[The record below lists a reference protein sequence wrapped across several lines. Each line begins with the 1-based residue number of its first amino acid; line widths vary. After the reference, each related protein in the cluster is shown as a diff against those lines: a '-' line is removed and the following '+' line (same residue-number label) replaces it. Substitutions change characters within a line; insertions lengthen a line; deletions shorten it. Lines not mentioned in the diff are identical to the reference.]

1 MARQKGQIQLDIMQ
15 LFLENPEKV
24 FTTGEITEA
33 TGINKSVVSRKL
45 KVLTEQLQIRKIK
58 AGHYQLADFSVS
70 SERSREDNQRTI
82 DMLLSM
88 YDEKL
93 EVLSRSVLL
102 AFMKGEHAKGIAM
115 LRGMTDTVDMLLHRW
130 ALVHVGYDANPEQ
143 ARQDVKLAKERQAA
157 SEPEEPEDYRIRH
170 WDADKKKFID

>member
-1 MARQKGQIQLDIMQ
+1 MARQKGQIQIEIMQ
-15 LFLENPEKV
+15 LFLENPEKI
-24 FTTGEITEA
+24 FTTQEIAEA
-33 TGINKSVVSRKL
+33 TGINKSSVSRKL

-58 AGHYQLADFSVS
+58 SGQYQLADFSVS

-93 EVLSRSVLL
+93 EELCRSVLL

-115 LRGMTDTVDMLLHRW
+115 LRGMTNTVDLLLHRW
-130 ALVHVGYDANPEQ
+130 ALVNVGYDANPEQ
-143 ARQDVKLAKERQAA
+143 ARQDAKLAKERQAA
-157 SEPEEPEDYRIRH
+157 SEPEEPEDYRVRH
-170 WDADKKKFID
+170 WDPVNKKFMD